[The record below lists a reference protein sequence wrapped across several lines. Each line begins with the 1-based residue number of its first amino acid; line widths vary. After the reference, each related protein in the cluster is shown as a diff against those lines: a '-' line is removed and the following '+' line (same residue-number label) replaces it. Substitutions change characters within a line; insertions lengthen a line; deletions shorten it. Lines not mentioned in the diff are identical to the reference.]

1 MYETPEKDNSCKH
14 IPGRLVFNRISAR
27 SHKVD
32 VVQVIQTI
40 VHENEWV
47 ILVVQSVGMF
57 PKGSTEKKGI
67 PVFRETGHVG
77 DSYDININVNNPAG
91 YNVHMSAI

>member
-32 VVQVIQTI
+32 VVQVIQTN
-40 VHENEWV
+40 VHENEWA

-57 PKGSTEKKGI
+57 PKGSTEKRAFLCSGKPGMWVTVMI
-67 PVFRETGHVG
+67 LILT
-77 DSYDININVNNPAG
+77 
-91 YNVHMSAI
+91 